1 MVEIIR
7 SVVSSS
13 QRIAFFGAFLVLGLG
28 WLLPIKTLV
37 WGSFYPEILVFI
49 AIAVLALMFLPRSLR
64 LSLPVASIFMVSLI
78 PVIQIFTGTLIFAGD
93 GWLKGLYLVG
103 FFLSVVIGFN
113 LGSGDKDS
121 EKFVDAF
128 AVVLVVAS
136 MLSALIGIRQ
146 WLGLAGSSVELHHS
160 GARAYAN
167 LGQPNHLATLLCCGL
182 IALVYL
188 FERGKFGRITA
199 TLLASIM
206 LFALVITQSRTPFL
220 IGLSSVIFWWWQRRR
235 LPLQVTSMCMVG
247 WFCVFITMYAVF
259 PLLSDALTL
268 SSQSLESRADASARL
283 DLWAV
288 AWKAITGAPA
298 LGYGWGQVIVAQ
310 IVVNGELP
318 LPGLMFYSHNLF
330 LDILLWNGV
339 WVGGLIISGV
349 VIWAFRLLQA
359 PPRLKTTFSLLIV
372 GAVFTHAMFEY
383 PYAYAFFLLPTGLM
397 LGVAE
402 SGRTRGS
409 SFSVSGWVRALLGV
423 IAISILVII
432 VRECQHYADNNINR
446 RFADAGIVGFEQ
458 QELKG
463 DFRIFSHLEA
473 LQHFRQMELTANLP
487 GAELEKMSLVA
498 LRFPQVTVLY
508 RYSLALFLNGR
519 FDEGMAQL
527 NLMRSIH
534 GEEHYHA
541 SLEQLDGALK
551 DAGQIGLPREV
562 GLR

>member
-1 MVEIIR
+1 
-7 SVVSSS
+7 
-13 QRIAFFGAFLVLGLG
+13 
-28 WLLPIKTLV
+28 
-37 WGSFYPEILVFI
+37 
-49 AIAVLALMFLPRSLR
+49 
-64 LSLPVASIFMVSLI
+64 
-78 PVIQIFTGTLIFAGD
+78 
-93 GWLKGLYLVG
+93 
-103 FFLSVVIGFN
+103 
-113 LGSGDKDS
+113 
-121 EKFVDAF
+121 
-128 AVVLVVAS
+128 
-136 MLSALIGIRQ
+136 
-146 WLGLAGSSVELHHS
+146 VELHHS

-199 TLLASIM
+199 TLLVSIM

-220 IGLSSVIFWWWQRRR
+220 IGLSSIIFWWWQRRR
-235 LPLQVTSMCMVG
+235 LPLQVTSMCMVS
-247 WFCVFITMYAVF
+247 WFCVFITMYVVF
-259 PLLSDALTL
+259 PLLSDALVL
-268 SSQSLESRADASARL
+268 SSQSLESRAGASARL

-288 AWKAITGAPA
+288 AWKAITEAPA

-310 IVVNGELP
+310 IAVNGELP
-318 LPGLMFYSHNLF
+318 IPGLMFYSHNLF

-359 PPRLKTTFSLLIV
+359 PPRLNTTFSLLIV

-402 SGRTRGS
+402 SSRTRGS
-409 SFSVSGWVRALLGV
+409 SFIVSGWVRALFGV
-423 IAISILVII
+423 IAISILAII
-432 VRECQHYADNNINR
+432 VRECQHYADNNLNR

-487 GAELEKMSLVA
+487 SAELEKMSLVA

-519 FDEGMAQL
+519 FDEGTAQL
-527 NLMRSIH
+527 NLLRSIH

-541 SLEQLDGALK
+541 SLEQLDGDLK
-551 DAGQIGLPREV
+551 DAGQNGLPREFV
-562 GLR
+562 LR